1 MHYEWRMTK
10 SQVVQI
16 RLTEPEKAGFS
27 EAAELA
33 GIPLSSWVRE
43 RLRLA
48 AIRELESAGRQIPF
62 VAPVRLRGD
71 SDGR

>member
-1 MHYEWRMTK
+1 MEPK
-10 SQVVQI
+10 SQNLQI
-16 RLTEPEKAGFS
+16 RLTEQEKLGFS

-33 GIPLSSWVRE
+33 GIPLSPWVRE

-62 VAPVRLRGD
+62 IRQFRMGA
-71 SDGR
+71 SDE